1 MRFARV
7 LICLAVLGAAG
18 CAGQATEVA
27 TSTQEA
33 APAQPGAPQTRVA
46 VSTFDYKGQQ
56 GGAIGQ
62 GLAELLGGAL
72 LENGG
77 FAQADAAPGGAPAQW
92 LISGSVS
99 AFEPSCSAGSEI
111 IVSGN
116 QACLSVNL
124 KVTDA
129 ASGRVIKAVV
139 VDGSS
144 DGNARS
150 APPLFA
156 RGALPP
162 GLAAYR
168 GMPMEQAIRSCID
181 KAVSAIAAGRS

>member
-7 LICLAVLGAAG
+7 LACFVVLGAAG
-18 CAGQATEVA
+18 CAGRAPEVA
-27 TSTQEA
+27 TTTQEA
-33 APAQPGAPQTRVA
+33 APAQAPQTRVA
-46 VSTFDYKGQQ
+46 VSAFDYKGAQ
-56 GGAIGQ
+56 GGDIGQ
-62 GLAELLGGAL
+62 GLAQLLGSAL
-72 LENGG
+72 LGSGG
-77 FAQADAAPGGAPAQW
+77 FAQADAAPGGAAAQW
-92 LISGSVS
+92 LVGGSVT

-116 QACLSVNL
+116 QACLSLSL

-129 ASGRVIKAVV
+129 ASGRVIRAVV

-150 APPLFA
+150 APPVFA

-162 GLAAYR
+162 GLAAY
-168 GMPMEQAIRSCID
+168 GGTPMEQAIRSCID
-181 KAVSAIAAGRS
+181 KAVGAIAAGRS